1 MPDNA
6 DQSASEKLQDAS
18 ILRGI
23 SMQRVTKTMRSDV
36 FDMLVE
42 LRDQLVAKLNSTATI
57 TDWQRQRIESLLAR
71 FCGSDDRDVVHEDQ
85 QQV

>member
-18 ILRGI
+18 ILHGI

-71 FCGSDDRDVVHEDQ
+71 LRGFGAQKIIFVT
-85 QQV
+85 